1 MKKNLI
7 IMILTAILTTTACG
21 KKVGTNDS
29 ESSSSIEN
37 STTVSAT
44 TIRTTVASSS
54 SATTAVTTKA
64 KEEKASKNPPAEVIL
79 TAADTVEVYK
89 DMTISEFITD
99 TNAELCDADKP
110 IDVSELGE
118 KKIKVK
124 FTYDG
129 KLYEKEL
136 KYNVVD
142 TTEPVLLNSGW
153 EPYTIVD
160 QPFDLNSMVGFV
172 DNYDRSPALTYEG
185 VVDTS
190 MVGSYPI
197 TATVTDNSGNSTS
210 WDMTVLVLT
219 EKPQPQDNNTRVSFS
234 DFMSYYCYDNVSY
247 GIDVSAW
254 QTNVDYNAVKNEG
267 CEFVIMR
274 MGYCYDQIKMDD
286 YYLQNMENAT
296 AAGLDV
302 GVYFYTTA
310 NTEEKVREQAR
321 WILEQLD
328 GRSLDYP
335 IAFDWESWGQFQQY
349 GMNVHDLNELFEIF
363 CEEIEKGGYT
373 AMLYSSKNFLNN
385 FWENENN
392 RPVWL
397 AHYVDETDYDGLFAI
412 WQASAYGRIAGIE
425 GDVDMNIRIK
435 DMPLN

>member
-1 MKKNLI
+1 MKKYLI
-7 IMILTAILTTTACG
+7 ITILTAILTTTACG

-29 ESSSSIEN
+29 ESSSRTETSAAV
-37 STTVSAT
+37 STTTRTAATSDSTAAT
-44 TIRTTVASSS
+44 T
-54 SATTAVTTKA
+54 VTTKA
-64 KEEKASKNPPAEVIL
+64 ATEKASKNPPAEVIL
-79 TAADTVEVYK
+79 TAVDTVEVYE
-89 DMTISEFITD
+89 DMTIAEFITD
-99 TNAELCDADKP
+99 TNAELQDADKL

-118 KKIKVK
+118 KKVKVK
-124 FTYDG
+124 FTYGG

-153 EPYTIVD
+153 EPYAIAD

-172 DNYDRSPALTYEG
+172 DNYDRSPTLTYEG

-190 MVGSYPI
+190 MIGSYPI
-197 TATVTDNSGNSTS
+197 TATVTDSSGNSTS

-219 EKPQPQDNNTRVSFS
+219 EKPQPQDNNTRVPFS

-254 QTNVDYNAVKNEG
+254 QTNVDYNAVKSEG

-349 GMNVHDLNELFEIF
+349 GMNIHDLNELFEIF

-385 FWENENN
+385 FWENKNN

-425 GDVDMNIRIK
+425 GDVDMNIRIN
-435 DMPLN
+435 DIPLN

>member
-1 MKKNLI
+1 MKKYLI
-7 IMILTAILTTTACG
+7 ITILTAILMTTACG
-21 KKVGTNDS
+21 KKVGINDGDD
-29 ESSSSIEN
+29 SSSHTEN
-37 STTVSAT
+37 SAAVSTTTAT
-44 TIRTTVASSS
+44 AATS
-54 SATTAVTTKA
+54 SASTSTAVTTKA
-64 KEEKASKNPPAEVIL
+64 ANEKASKNPPNEVIL
-79 TAADTVEVYK
+79 TALDSVEVYE
-89 DMTISEFITD
+89 DMTIAEFITD
-99 TNAELCDADKP
+99 TNTELQDVDKL

-118 KKIKVK
+118 KKIKVN
-124 FTYDG
+124 FIYND

-136 KYNVVD
+136 KYNVID

-153 EPYTIVD
+153 EPYAVVD

-172 DNYDRSPALTYEG
+172 DNYDRAPTLTYEG

-190 MVGSYPI
+190 MIGSYPI
-197 TATVTDNSGNSTS
+197 TATVTDSSGNSTS

-219 EKPQPQDNNTRVSFS
+219 EKPKPQDNNTRVSFA
-234 DFMSYYCYDNVSY
+234 DFKAYYCYDNVSY

-254 QTNVDYNAVKNEG
+254 QTNVDYNAVKAEG

-349 GMNVHDLNELFEIF
+349 GMNSHDLNELFEIF

-385 FWENENN
+385 FWENKND
-392 RPVWL
+392 RTVWL

-412 WQASAYGRIAGIE
+412 WQASAYGRIAGID

-435 DMPLN
+435 DIPLN